1 MCVLLPCVFGGSTTR
16 RRRQTPT
23 PTPYRFKQW
32 CAQLQA
38 RKGPNSYNVLLI
50 PGDIAS
56 HPVTFRTA
64 LEAAQASFDQTFICA
79 GNHDL
84 WHSSSLQ
91 AE

>member
-1 MCVLLPCVFGGSTTR
+1 VDRRFPSTLIVVVVD
-16 RRRQTPT
+16 
-23 PTPYRFKQW
+23 RFKQR
-32 CAQLQA
+32 CVELQA
-38 RKGPNSYNVLLI
+38 RKGKSFSVLLI

-56 HPVTFRTA
+56 SPSTFRSA
-64 LEAAQASFDQTFICA
+64 LEAAKASFDETFIVA